1 MKKPLEEIEELLKN
15 KPLTFENSI
24 EVNGKVNTVMV
35 YGSLDL
41 EKLVK
46 LLLRS
51 KSIQC

>member
-1 MKKPLEEIEELLKN
+1 MKKPLEELLKS
-15 KPLTFENSI
+15 KPLTFEK
-24 EVNGKVNTVMV
+24 KVEGTGTVMV

-41 EKLVK
+41 EKLVE

>member
-1 MKKPLEEIEELLKN
+1 MNKQLEELLKD
-15 KPLTFENSI
+15 KPLTFKGTI
-24 EVNGKVNTVMV
+24 EGKGTVRV

-46 LLLRS
+46 LLLQS